1 MYAVSREGCFTMK
14 IAVAQLDPCVGDLDA
29 NLDAMLLAAQMAS
42 RQEAELLV
50 FPNAALTGAPID
62 GLASS
67 AAFVKDARAH
77 LQRFAQETQVL
88 SLVAGLS
95 EIDKGRGRCDVE
107 LFACGDGVA
116 TSMGVPAQ
124 QADDSCPALVVGGLN
139 VAVLLG
145 RHFARGV
152 KLSDMDVLVEM
163 CADAFG
169 SPYAARAALGQLGD
183 LSSIATSCGAHVV
196 AANLCGAA
204 DACVFSGNSAVLAPD
219 GRLVHASPIDEAEIF
234 TFDTQAGQD
243 QVCED
248 FEAARVEP
256 VEAVWRAVKIATR
269 DYVRKN
275 GFTDV
280 VVGLSGGIDSAV
292 VATIAADA
300 LGAEHVHGVAMPGPY
315 SSPGSVSDA
324 HALAENL
331 GCEIVDVPIDGP
343 LAAFHEALGE
353 PCGGEVAG
361 LAAENLQAR
370 VRCVHLMTLA
380 NAHGRILLNTGNKS
394 EAAMGFSTLYGDTA
408 GAFAPIGDLYK
419 SEVYALARWRA
430 SQGASIP
437 QASID
442 KAPSAEL
449 YPDARDA
456 DRLPPYDVLDAILF
470 DHVEE
475 EMGAAALVAAGHDEE
490 LVRHVVAQV
499 QASEFK
505 RRQEPLAPHV
515 QGCALTTGRAWP
527 VTNGWVDNS

>member
-1 MYAVSREGCFTMK
+1 MK

-29 NLDAMLLAAQMAS
+29 NLDAMLLAAQMAA

-67 AAFVKDARAH
+67 AAFVADARAH
-77 LQRFAQETQVL
+77 LQRFAQETPVL
-88 SLVAGLS
+88 SLVAGAS
-95 EIDKGRGRCDVE
+95 ERDEAAGRCELE
-107 LFACGDGVA
+107 LFACGDGAA
-116 TSMGVPAQ
+116 TSMGIPAR
-124 QADDSCPALVVGGLN
+124 QADDSCPVLVAGGLN

-145 RHFARGV
+145 RHFAQGV
-152 KLSDMDVLVEM
+152 ELSDMDVLVEI

-169 SPYAARAALGQLGD
+169 GPYAARAALGQLD
-183 LSSIATSCGAHVV
+183 TLSSIAASCTAHVV

-219 GRLVHASPIDEAEIF
+219 GRLVHASPIDEAEVF
-234 TFDTQAGQD
+234 TFDTEAGD
-243 QVCED
+243 AQVCED
-248 FEAARVEP
+248 FEAARVAPE
-256 VEAVWRAVKIATR
+256 EIVWRAVKIATR

-275 GFTDV
+275 GFSDV

-315 SSPGSVSDA
+315 SSPGSVADA
-324 HALAENL
+324 RALADNL
-331 GCEIVDVPIDGP
+331 GCELVEAPIDGP
-343 LAAFHEALGE
+343 LSAFHEALGAA
-353 PCGGEVAG
+353 CGGEVDG
-361 LAAENLQAR
+361 VAAENLQAR

-380 NAHGRILLNTGNKS
+380 NAHGRIVLNTGNKS

-408 GAFAPIGDLYK
+408 GAYAPIGDLYK
-419 SEVYALARWRA
+419 SEVYALARWRVK
-430 SQGASIP
+430 QGASIP

-449 YPDARDA
+449 YPGARDD
-456 DRLPPYDVLDAILF
+456 DRLPPYDVLDAVLY

-475 EMGAAALVAAGHDEE
+475 EMGAAALVAAGHPAE
-490 LVRHVVAQV
+490 LVGRVLAQV

-515 QGCALTTGRAWP
+515 QGCALTASRAWP
-527 VTNGWVDNS
+527 VTNGWTDNASGE